1 MRLLDYYQRPQL
13 IKIFYGFLCYAALS
27 NRRVGQ
33 KARNGGFVCIVVSKQ
48 PIRYKYFIL
57 FDCCLGVREG
67 VLTHKKLNYFWIS
80 LPLTLL
86 PCQKSLLL
94 YFYTFGLFCLYG
106 AFMKEFSEINNNIR
120 ILKALITIKSYN
132 IVIY

>member
-1 MRLLDYYQRPQL
+1 
-13 IKIFYGFLCYAALS
+13 
-27 NRRVGQ
+27 V
-33 KARNGGFVCIVVSKQ
+33 
-48 PIRYKYFIL
+48 
-57 FDCCLGVREG
+57 GVREG

-106 AFMKEFSEINNNIR
+106 AFMKEFSEINKRYKNSEGTNNYKI
-120 ILKALITIKSYN
+120 IKSGDHTLSIKFYIN
-132 IVIY
+132 FRVTRRT